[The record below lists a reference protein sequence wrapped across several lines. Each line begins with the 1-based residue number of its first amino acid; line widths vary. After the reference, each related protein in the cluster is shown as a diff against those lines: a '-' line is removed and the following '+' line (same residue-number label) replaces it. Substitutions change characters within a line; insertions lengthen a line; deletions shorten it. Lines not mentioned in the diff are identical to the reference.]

1 MPERSACDAHA
12 PLAQSQFQPG
22 FRWDGSICRDLG
34 PCAGMPWGL
43 SLRGPADG
51 AGASCRIMGATGAG
65 ASVTASPARRSIS
78 NTTTLIA
85 YVTTIVMAIAQV
97 LSTGNFMRSE
107 RGDAGQFTPDR
118 KLVN

>member
-1 MPERSACDAHA
+1 MPERSACGAHA
-12 PLAQSQFQPG
+12 PLAQSQVQPG
-22 FRWDGSICRDLG
+22 FPREGSICRDLG

-51 AGASCRIMGATGAG
+51 AGASGRIMGATGAD
-65 ASVTASPARRSIS
+65 ASAAASPALRSIS
-78 NTTTLIA
+78 NTATLIA
-85 YVTTIVMAIAQV
+85 YDTTIVMAIAQV
-97 LSTGNFMRSE
+97 LSMGNFMRSE